1 MEVVPLELDPCEL
14 LELLFDEEL
23 FEELDELEEELD
35 ELELF
40 ELELLD
46 DGLDELL
53 LDELEELLLELL
65 EELLFEL
72 LLDELEDEEG
82 LFSEESFKEDT
93 SELFSLFLI
102 GNGSLNVHPDN
113 KNTADKPKTILPTF
127 IIYLFSFFSIKK

>member
-1 MEVVPLELDPCEL
+1 MEEVPLELDVCEL
-14 LELLFDEEL
+14 
-23 FEELDELEEELD
+23 LDELEEL
-35 ELELF
+35 L

-46 DGLDELL
+46 DELEELL
-53 LDELEELLLELL
+53 LEELEELLLELL
-65 EELLFEL
+65 EELLLEL

-113 KNTADKPKTILPTF
+113 KNTADKPKKILPTF